1 MISGEVESGVE
12 HLTNAV
18 AVCGQPQQLL
28 QILQQTLPSQIFQL
42 MLSRLPGVSQR
53 LSERERESGVRAS
66 SQELVDDD
74 VE

>member
-1 MISGEVESGVE
+1 MESGVE

-28 QILQQTLPSQIFQL
+28 QILQQTLPAQIFQL
-42 MLSRLPGVSQR
+42 MLSRLPGVSHR
-53 LSERERESGVRAS
+53 MSERERESGAVRAS